1 MLEQQAFEKGLSLH
15 SKPKQST
22 EFYEQE
28 SITPP
33 QQVKFQNMFLLFL
46 NVQFLILES
55 WFFFFFFIQGKPQ
68 KQSMRFMVSFGKF
81 LIWR

>member
-33 QQVKFQNMFLLFL
+33 QQVRALKFT
-46 NVQFLILES
+46 
-55 WFFFFFFIQGKPQ
+55 K
-68 KQSMRFMVSFGKF
+68 KQ
-81 LIWR
+81 L

>member
-33 QQVKFQNMFLLFL
+33 QQVMDLDLSIDSTLPKMPMAFR
-46 NVQFLILES
+46 ES
-55 WFFFFFFIQGKPQ
+55 
-68 KQSMRFMVSFGKF
+68 
-81 LIWR
+81 

>member
-33 QQVKFQNMFLLFL
+33 QQVAFKA
-46 NVQFLILES
+46 
-55 WFFFFFFIQGKPQ
+55 WFTL
-68 KQSMRFMVSFGKF
+68 VYTVFGVF
-81 LIWR
+81 